1 MTITLELPPVM
12 SARLEEEAAK
22 REKPVEEYALS
33 LLERF
38 MPSPAPM
45 PELKTGA
52 DVVAFWRANGL
63 IGDWADREDIGDSL
77 EYARSLRRQAETR
90 SYD

>member
-12 SARLEEEAAK
+12 SERLKEEAAR

-33 LLERF
+33 LLEHS
-38 MPSPAPM
+38 MPPPAPM
-45 PELKTGA
+45 PKLKTGA

-77 EYARSLRRQAETR
+77 DYSRNLRRQAEIR
-90 SYD
+90 SQD